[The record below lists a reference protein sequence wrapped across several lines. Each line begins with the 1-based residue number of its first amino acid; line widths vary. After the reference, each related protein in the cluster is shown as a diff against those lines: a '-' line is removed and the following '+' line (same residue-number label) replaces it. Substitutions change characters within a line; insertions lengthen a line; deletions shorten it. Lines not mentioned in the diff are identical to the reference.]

1 MSRNL
6 LQPIMET
13 RDDLKRCAAQASL
26 RPVRLKSA
34 GHPADGPRIFPPAMR
49 FASVVHEGTA
59 LAVAIDGDR
68 AIPLRGVT
76 ELGRDT
82 PLSLLKEPPLDHES
96 SLNAGE
102 IQRRPVIPR
111 PGKVICVG
119 LNYAAHIEETK
130 REHSDYPVLFTKFA
144 TTLTGP
150 YDPIPLPPES
160 EAIDYEGEL
169 VVVIGERG
177 RRIPP
182 DRALDFVAGYA
193 IANDVSMRDYQYK
206 THQWLQG
213 KAWDASTPVG
223 PDLVTPDEIEMPLTL
238 RTFVNGEKVQEAS
251 TELLIFDV
259 GTLVSVVSE
268 FATIEP
274 GDLILT
280 GTPGGVGYR
289 REPQLL
295 LGDGDVVVVAV
306 DQVGRIE
313 NRCVA
318 GQGARNSM
326 P

>member
-1 MSRNL
+1 
-6 LQPIMET
+6 
-13 RDDLKRCAAQASL
+13 
-26 RPVRLKSA
+26 
-34 GHPADGPRIFPPAMR
+34 MR
-49 FASVVHEGTA
+49 FASILHEGA
-59 LAVAIDGDR
+59 PLVVAIEGDR
-68 AIPLRGVT
+68 AVPLKGVT
-76 ELGRDT
+76 ELGVAT
-82 PLSLLKEPPLDHES
+82 PLSVLRDAPLDRDS
-96 SLNAGE
+96 SLPADNLN
-102 IQRRPVIPR
+102 RRAIVPR

-150 YDPIPLPPES
+150 SDPIPLPPES
-160 EAIDYEGEL
+160 AAIDYEGEI

-177 RRIPP
+177 RRVPR
-182 DRALDFVAGYA
+182 DRALDHVAGYT

-223 PDLVTPDEIEMPLTL
+223 PDLVTLDEIDGPLTL
-238 RTFVNGEKVQEAS
+238 RTFVNGDKVQEAT

-259 GTLVSVVSE
+259 ATLVSTVSE

-295 LGDGDVVVVAV
+295 LKDGDVVVVEV
-306 DQVGRIE
+306 EQVGRLE

-318 GQGARNSM
+318 EQPA
-326 P
+326 

>member
-1 MSRNL
+1 
-6 LQPIMET
+6 
-13 RDDLKRCAAQASL
+13 
-26 RPVRLKSA
+26 
-34 GHPADGPRIFPPAMR
+34 MR
-49 FASVVHEGTA
+49 FASVLNEGNA
-59 LAVAIDGDR
+59 LAVAVEGDR
-68 AIPLRGVT
+68 AIPLHGVT

-82 PLSLLKEPPLDHES
+82 PRSLLEDPPLDRES
-96 SLNAGE
+96 TLNAAE
-102 IQRRPVIPR
+102 LQRRPVIPR

-130 REHSDYPVLFTKFA
+130 REHSDYPVLFTKFV

-150 YDPIPLPPES
+150 YDPIPVPPES

-169 VVVIGERG
+169 VVVIGEHG
-177 RRIPP
+177 RRVPR
-182 DRALDFVAGYA
+182 DKALDHVAGYA
-193 IANDVSMRDYQYK
+193 IANDVTMRDYQYK

-213 KAWDASTPVG
+213 KVWDASTPVG
-223 PDLVTPDEIEMPLTL
+223 PDLVTLDEVVTPLTL
-238 RTFVNGEKVQEAS
+238 KTFVNGEKVQEAS

-259 GTLVSVVSE
+259 ATLVSVVSE

-295 LGDGDVVVVAV
+295 LGDGDVVVVEV
-306 DQVGRIE
+306 DGVGRIE
-313 NRCVA
+313 NRFFA
-318 GQGARNSM
+318 EIPQG

>member
-1 MSRNL
+1 
-6 LQPIMET
+6 
-13 RDDLKRCAAQASL
+13 
-26 RPVRLKSA
+26 
-34 GHPADGPRIFPPAMR
+34 MR
-49 FASVVHEGTA
+49 FASVLHEDTP
-59 LAVAIDGDR
+59 LAVAIEGDR
-68 AIPLRGVT
+68 AVPLKGIR
-76 ELGRDT
+76 ELGSET
-82 PLSLLKEPPLDHES
+82 PLSLLRDPPLDRES
-96 SLNAGE
+96 SLSANE
-102 IQRRPVIPR
+102 LHRRPLVPR

-177 RRIPP
+177 RRVPRE
-182 DRALDFVAGYA
+182 RALEHVAGYA
-193 IANDVSMRDYQYK
+193 VANDVSMRDYQYK

-223 PDLVTPDEIEMPLTL
+223 PDLVTVDEIAEPLTL

-259 GTLVSVVSE
+259 ATLVSVVSE
-268 FATIEP
+268 FATLEP

-289 REPQLL
+289 RDPQLL
-295 LGDGDVVVVAV
+295 LADGDVVVVEV
-306 DQVGRIE
+306 DRVGRLE

-318 GQGARNSM
+318 DR
-326 P
+326 PR

>member
-1 MSRNL
+1 
-6 LQPIMET
+6 
-13 RDDLKRCAAQASL
+13 
-26 RPVRLKSA
+26 
-34 GHPADGPRIFPPAMR
+34 MR
-49 FASVVHEGTA
+49 FASVLHDDA
-59 LAVAIDGDR
+59 PLAVAIEGDR
-68 AIPLRGVT
+68 AVPIRGVT
-76 ELGRDT
+76 ELGAAT
-82 PLSLLKEPPLDHES
+82 PLSLLEDPPLDRES
-96 SLNAGE
+96 TLNAGAL
-102 IQRRPVIPR
+102 QRRPVVPH

-119 LNYAAHIEETK
+119 LNYAAHIEETR
-130 REHSDYPVLFTKFA
+130 REPSDYPVLFTKFV

-150 YDPIPLPPES
+150 NDDIPLPLES
-160 EAIDYEGEL
+160 DAIDYEGEL

-182 DRALDFVAGYA
+182 DDALDFVAGYA
-193 IANDVSMRDYQYK
+193 VANDVSMRDYQYK

-223 PDLVTPDEIEMPLTL
+223 PDLVTLDEIAHPLTL

-259 GTLVSVVSE
+259 ATLVSVVSE

-295 LGDGDVVVVAV
+295 LTDGDVVVVEV
-306 DQVGRIE
+306 DGVGRLE

-318 GQGARNSM
+318 DQGAGS
-326 P
+326 

>member
-1 MSRNL
+1 
-6 LQPIMET
+6 
-13 RDDLKRCAAQASL
+13 
-26 RPVRLKSA
+26 
-34 GHPADGPRIFPPAMR
+34 MR
-49 FASVVHEGTA
+49 FASVLHEGSADGRARRRRSGRAAARDRRAGVEHAA
-59 LAVAIDGDR
+59 LAAARPAARVA
-68 AIPLRGVT
+68 T
-76 ELGRDT
+76 
-82 PLSLLKEPPLDHES
+82 
-96 SLNAGE
+96 
-102 IQRRPVIPR
+102 RRSRSRTSAAAPWCPD

-150 YDPIPLPPES
+150 FDPIPLPPES

-177 RRIPP
+177 RRIP
-182 DRALDFVAGYA
+182 REQALEHVAGYS

-223 PDLVTPDEIEMPLTL
+223 PDLVTLDEITEPLTL

-259 GTLVSVVSE
+259 ATLVSTVSE
-268 FATIEP
+268 FATVEP

-295 LGDGDVVVVAV
+295 LERRRHRRDRDRPGRADREPLRGLAGHQRVVHRRREAVDIVLGGVPRAHPAHLAGGLVPDVERVVAL
-306 DQVGRIE
+306 Q
-313 NRCVA
+313 
-318 GQGARNSM
+318 
-326 P
+326 